1 MSQQFVGDLV
11 DLSSDGPAASIGAS
25 KLEFMPDGDGINGNA
40 KEQSF
45 KDLERQAEE
54 ELAREQTP
62 TSLYNIDTPRPKSAW
77 SDASAEFNDIAQYGI
92 VEVSGVDLQC
102 RPVIVVSA
110 CKLPSN
116 KVLDQGKF
124 LKYLKH
130 TLDKYVES
138 DYSLVYLHHGLHSGN
153 KPNMSFVIDAYKEF
167 DRKYKKN
174 IKAFYIVHPTNFIRI
189 MMGIMKPFISIK
201 FGRKLRYINYLSEMS
216 DVLQVSQLN
225 IPPEVL
231 KRDEELV
238 SRSRS
243 SLKNKDVADSSTSI
257 EPLTTQ
263 QFGVSLKFL
272 EENNPGFK
280 LPKVMQE
287 TISYLKENGL
297 QTQGLFRRSASALAL
312 KDVQNRYNAGQQVVF
327 EDAHLAAVTLKA
339 FLRQLPE
346 PLLTYE
352 LYEYILNIT
361 HVEEDT
367 RLRVITELIQ
377 KLPAI
382 NLYALK
388 TLILFL
394 AEVAKHSE
402 VNLMDDN
409 NLAVVFGP
417 NLVWSTE
424 VASLV
429 AMGPINT
436 FTRLLL
442 VHHQELFSE
451 DSEC

>member
-1 MSQQFVGDLV
+1 MIVFYI
-11 DLSSDGPAASIGAS
+11 SIPKSMAQKRKKNIREIRCPRVLG
-25 KLEFMPDGDGINGNA
+25 G
-40 KEQSF
+40 
-45 KDLERQAEE
+45 
-54 ELAREQTP
+54 ELAREQPP
-62 TSLYNIDTPRPKSAW
+62 TSLYDIDTPRPKSAW
-77 SDASAEFNDIAQYGI
+77 SDASAEFVDIAQYGI
-92 VEVSGVDLQC
+92 VEVSGVDLQG
-102 RPVIVVSA
+102 RPVILVSA

-130 TLDKYVES
+130 TLNKYVES

-153 KPNMSFVIDAYKEF
+153 KPTMSFVIDAYKEF

-189 MMGIMKPFISIK
+189 MMNIMKPFISIK
-201 FGRKLRYINYLSEMS
+201 FGRKLRYINYLCEMS
-216 DVLQVSQLN
+216 DTLQISQLN
-225 IPPEVL
+225 IPPEVI

-238 SRSRS
+238 SKSRS
-243 SLKNKDVADSSTSI
+243 SWRFREDVANSSKSV

-263 QFGVSLKFL
+263 QFGVSLQFL

-280 LPKVMQE
+280 LPKVMVE
-287 TISYLKENGL
+287 TISYLKEYGME
-297 QTQGLFRRSASALAL
+297 TEGLFRRSASAVAL
-312 KDVQNRYNAGQQVVF
+312 KEVQNKYNTGQPVTF
-327 EDAHLAAVTLKA
+327 DDPHLAAVTLKA

-346 PLLTYE
+346 PLLTYG

-367 RLRVITELIQ
+367 RPRVITELIQ
-377 KLPAI
+377 KLPTI
-382 NLYALK
+382 NFNALRM
-388 TLILFL
+388 LILFL
-394 AEVAKHSE
+394 AEVVKHCD

-442 VHHQELFSE
+442 IHHQELFSE
-451 DSEC
+451 DSDC